1 MDAKPLRKKREKKS
15 VSLRNAK
22 ASLQPDHLLLPHGQL
37 LRGVPVQGAG
47 EYKVPL
53 ATDVHSFAIKRRAKN

>member
-1 MDAKPLRKKREKKS
+1 MDAKLLRKKREKKS
-15 VSLRNAK
+15 VSK

-53 ATDVHSFAIKRRAKN
+53 ATDFHSFAIRRRAKN